1 MIEIAD
7 VQRTVV
13 EANSETKACIHELQL
28 RLIKMEGDLA
38 VRLIKGNGELSARLI
53 ELKGELK
60 DIKFAVVLNLVLW
73 LLFFLLFV
81 GKFTAT
87 R

>member
-1 MIEIAD
+1 VEIKMTENAD
-7 VQRTVV
+7 VKRTVV
-13 EANSETKACIHELQL
+13 EAKSETNI
-28 RLIKMEGDLA
+28 
-38 VRLIKGNGELSARLI
+38 RLI

-73 LLFFLLFV
+73 LLFFLWFV